1 MKKINLKNLH
11 EATAQEVFNQVS
23 SHLITQN
30 AKSLGIGENYCK
42 YKSKDGLK
50 CAAGCLIDDDE
61 YNPDFEGKDWIELKT
76 QFSISSDHN
85 YLIQDLQDIHD
96 SFGPKDWRDELI
108 KLAKRR
114 NLNYSHLTTD
124 PIIDKVINKIRSR
137 SQVGI
142 EKYGTTLAENN
153 TDDFLTHLQE
163 ELMDAINYIEKLKS
177 IKPKDCI

>member
-23 SHLITQN
+23 SHLMTQN
-30 AKSLGIGENYCK
+30 AKSEEEKGYCK
-42 YKSKDGLK
+42 YKSQNGFK

-61 YNPDFEGKDWIELKT
+61 YNPGFEQNTWGEVQT
-76 QFSISSDHN
+76 RFGISSNHTQ
-85 YLIQDLQDIHD
+85 LISDLQVIHD
-96 SFGPKDWRDELI
+96 LFEPYGWKDELI
-108 KLAKRR
+108 KLAKEYD
-114 NLNYSHLTTD
+114 LNYSHLITD
-124 PIIDKVINKIRSR
+124 PIIDKVIEKIKSR

-142 EKYGTTLAENN
+142 KKYGTTLEKNN

-177 IKPKDCI
+177 IRSKDCI